1 MQGEV
6 VLSGKEYL
14 IAKNWLNRLVRCE
27 VDLTGNK
34 IRVYGLRR
42 ADPENQPLLN
52 EWEYRL
58 PDKSKKK

>member
-27 VDLTGNK
+27 VDLTENK